1 MRRPWRLVALGIL
14 LSLQALG
21 TRAQQVT
28 LPLAKYEEL
37 RTRANPAAADPA
49 QPPAPYA
56 LERAELDL
64 VAGPTSARILQD
76 LWLTIY
82 ADGWQR
88 VPLGQNLSVTQAD
101 FGALEGRV
109 EVEVKEG
116 TDDALVLVVRGRGTH
131 RVRLESISPVLRDET
146 AVRPTWRLYFWSPDA
161 AVVRGRITAPPEVEE
176 VELSREPGLVR
187 RSADTRGWV
196 FVAAPGQ
203 FTQLRL
209 IGKATAPQQDKLPL
223 RFEATAATTASLS
236 RTRLGVR
243 GWVEARVA
251 QGRLS
256 RLVIPVPPGLEVVAA
271 RGPMV
276 AGWEMVEG
284 DLVVTPVSPVEDTFA
299 VEMEL
304 SGDPKDEFVSPL
316 LIPKDSSRT
325 SLLVKAAL
333 RGDGLLNL
341 IEAGSARTPDS
352 REVSRLPESLQKVGG
367 RIFAVLDP
375 ARPPRWEAVW
385 AERSEVLAVQID
397 RLLVDVA
404 VGQAGRASYQLW
416 AEVRNRGAQQL
427 VLNLPAGFELVDGR
441 RDGVPVEAGTAG
453 SNGGAIAIPLLTS
466 GAPQVVHVQGL
477 MPLALPRA
485 EGELV
490 VPLPALSAPAARVE
504 VRVVL
509 PGGRTYS
516 LADPTR
522 AGVVSLPLAR
532 GVERNVSNLMAQQ
545 VTSKTGRTASL
556 AAWTLFDQPPGFS
569 RIEAAW
575 SALSANPTPLAIRV
589 QAGKEKVE
597 WF

>member
-1 MRRPWRLVALGIL
+1 MRTPSRLVALGIL
-14 LSLQALG
+14 LSVQALG
-21 TRAQQVT
+21 AGAQQVT
-28 LPLAKYEEL
+28 LPLAQYEAL
-37 RTRANPAAADPA
+37 RARANPASADPVR
-49 QPPAPYA
+49 PPAPYA

-64 VAGPTSARILQD
+64 VAGPTSARLVQD

-82 ADGWQR
+82 AEGWQR
-88 VPLGQNLSVTQAD
+88 VPLGWDFSVTQAD

-109 EVEVKEG
+109 EVEATKQG
-116 TDDALVLVVRGRGTH
+116 GDDEVVLVVRGRGTH
-131 RVRLESISPVLRDET
+131 RVRLESISPVLRDEA
-146 AVRPTWRLYFWSPDA
+146 AVRPTWRLYVRAPQA
-161 AVVRGRITAPPEVEE
+161 AVVRGRITAPAEVEE
-176 VELSREPGLVR
+176 VELARPGFVR
-187 RSADTRGWV
+187 RAPDARSWA

-203 FTQLRL
+203 STQVRL

-251 QGRLS
+251 QGRLA
-256 RLVIPVPPGLEVVAA
+256 RLAIPVPPGLEVVAV

-284 DLVVTPVSPVEDTFA
+284 DLVVTPVSPVAGTFA

-316 LIPKDSSRT
+316 LIPRDSSRT
-325 SLLVKAAL
+325 SLLVKATL

-341 IEAGSARTPDS
+341 VEAGSARTPDS
-352 REVSRLPESLQKVGG
+352 RDVARLPEALQKVGG
-367 RIFAVLDP
+367 RVFAVLDP

-427 VLNLPAGFELVDGR
+427 VLNLPAGFELVEGR

-453 SNGGAIAIPLLTS
+453 SNGGALAIPLLTAD
-466 GAPQVVHVQGL
+466 APQVVHVQGV
-477 MPLALPRA
+477 MPLALPRG

-509 PGGRTYS
+509 PGGRSYS
-516 LADPTR
+516 LADPAR

-532 GVERNVSNLMAQQ
+532 GAARNVSNLMARQ
-545 VTSKTGRTASL
+545 VTSEASQPASL

-575 SALSANPTPLAIRV
+575 SALSANPAPLAIRV
-589 QAGKEKVE
+589 QTGKEKVE

>member
-14 LSLQALG
+14 LSVQALG
-21 TRAQQVT
+21 ARAQQVT

-37 RTRANPAAADPA
+37 RTRANPAAADPV

-64 VAGPTSARILQD
+64 VAGSTSARLVED

-88 VPLGQNLSVTQAD
+88 VPIGGNPSVIQAD

-116 TDDALVLVVRGRGTH
+116 ADDALVLMVRGSGTH
-131 RVRLESISPVLRDET
+131 RVRLESISPISRDET
-146 AVRPTWRLYFWSPDA
+146 AVRPTWRLAFWAPGA

-176 VELSREPGLVR
+176 VELDKQPGLVR
-187 RSADTRGWV
+187 RSSDPRGWA

-203 FTQLRL
+203 YGQLRL
-209 IGKATAPQQDKLPL
+209 TGKATAPQQDKLPL

-243 GWVEARVA
+243 GWVEARIA

-256 RLVIPVPPGLEVVAA
+256 RLAIPVPPGLEVVAV

-276 AGWEMVEG
+276 GGWKMEEG
-284 DLVVTPVSPVEDTFA
+284 DLIVTPVSPVEGTFA
-299 VEMEL
+299 IEMEL
-304 SGDPKDEFVSPL
+304 NGDPRDEFVSPL

-341 IEAGSARTPDS
+341 VEAGSARKPDS
-352 REVSRLPESLQKVGG
+352 RDVERLPEAIQKVAG
-367 RIFAVLDP
+367 RVFAVLDP

-427 VLNLPAGFELVDGR
+427 VLNLPAGFELVEGR
-441 RDGVPVEAGTAG
+441 RDGIPVEAGTAG
-453 SNGGAIAIPLLTS
+453 ANGGAIAIPLLTAD
-466 GAPQVVHVQGL
+466 APQVVHVQGV
-477 MPLALPRA
+477 MPLALPRG

-490 VPLPALSAPAARVE
+490 VPLPTLSAPAARVE

-509 PGGRTYS
+509 PGGRSYS

-532 GVERNVSNLMAQQ
+532 GVERNVSNLMAKQ
-545 VTSKTGRTASL
+545 VTSDAGRAASL

-589 QAGKEKVE
+589 QTGKEKVE